1 VVFFLAVPGESGCL
15 LGGNLRDSP
24 FSVSEGGQ
32 QQLYEILLKQDLVPN
47 IHLFKVAAP
56 AVAKK
61 AKPGQFVV
69 VRIDEK
75 GERIP
80 LTVADWDEKE
90 GSVTIV
96 FMEVGTTTAR
106 LALLKAGDSIA
117 DFVGPLGL
125 PTHIGKFGTVVCV
138 AGGVGAAP
146 IAPIARALKK
156 AGNKIISILGAR
168 SQNLLFWE
176 DRLRAVSDQLIVTT
190 DDGTYGRKGVVT
202 EPLKELLAGGEKV
215 DQVIAIG
222 PVVMMKFCAKTTEP
236 FGVKTIVSLNPIMV
250 DGTGMCGCC
259 RVAVGGKTRFAC
271 VDGPDFDGHQVDW
284 DLLSAR
290 QRIYLDEEKC
300 SFEQWQK
307 GKQSEVIGHGK
318 AKS

>member
-1 VVFFLAVPGESGCL
+1 
-15 LGGNLRDSP
+15 
-24 FSVSEGGQ
+24 
-32 QQLYEILLKQDLVPN
+32 LYKILLREDLVPS

-56 AVAKK
+56 LVAEK
-61 AKPGQFVV
+61 AQAGQFVV
-69 VRIDEK
+69 IRIDEK

-80 LTVADWDEKE
+80 LTIADWDKKE
-90 GSVTIV
+90 GSITIV

-106 LALLKAGDSIA
+106 LALLKEGDAIA

-125 PTHIGKFGTVVCV
+125 PAEIEKFGTVVCV

-146 IAPIARALKK
+146 IAPIARALKS
-156 AGNKIISILGAR
+156 AGSRIISILGAR
-168 SQNLLFWE
+168 NKDLLFWE
-176 DRLRAVSDQLIVTT
+176 DKLGSLSDQLIVTT
-190 DDGTYGRKGVVT
+190 DDGSYGRKGVVT
-202 EPLKELLAGGEKV
+202 EPLKELLEKEKV
-215 DQVIAIG
+215 DRVIAIG
-222 PVVMMKFCAKTTEP
+222 PAIMMKFCSKTTQP

-259 RVAVGGKTRFAC
+259 RVAVGGETRFAC

-284 DLLSAR
+284 DLLLAR

-307 GKQSEVIGHGK
+307 SR
-318 AKS
+318 SS